1 MRIVDD
7 NADSVQPLLARL
19 QAVEDRFAIQD
30 VLYRYASA
38 IDVQDFTTLRTL
50 FADGFRGKY
59 GATDWIEGADEV
71 VAWIRQATDGLLW
84 QHHLLSVYHV
94 EIDGD
99 RATALTYHTS
109 HQAHPDSSATPKT
122 IIARYHDELI
132 RTPTGWCI
140 SQKVMELLWRGVRAP
155 GESGPPM
162 SIVTPWT
169 ARSGP

>member
-7 NADSVQPLLARL
+7 NAETMQPLLARL

-50 FADGFRGKY
+50 FAEGFRGKY
-59 GATDWIEGADEV
+59 GAADWIEGADEV

-99 RATALTYHTS
+99 RASAADVSHVASGAPRHLGRAEDDHRPVSRRARPHIDGMAPQPEDHGAAL
-109 HQAHPDSSATPKT
+109 
-122 IIARYHDELI
+122 AR
-132 RTPTGWCI
+132 
-140 SQKVMELLWRGVRAP
+140 RALN
-155 GESGPPM
+155 G
-162 SIVTPWT
+162 
-169 ARSGP
+169 